1 MSISV
6 DRLIAG
12 RSMHIELPLD
22 QMSVGEKLATME
34 SIWASLCCCPVD
46 VDSPAWHETVLAD
59 RTKRLESGEATVS
72 EWSEA
77 KKRLQD
83 LGQ

>member
-1 MSISV
+1 MS
-6 DRLIAG
+6 
-12 RSMHIELPLD
+12 IELPLD
-22 QMSVGEKLATME
+22 RMSVAEKLAAME
-34 SIWASLCCCPVD
+34 AIWASLCSRPVD
-46 VDSPAWHETVLAD
+46 VESPEWHEKVLAD

-77 KKRLQD
+77 KKRLQN

>member
-1 MSISV
+1 MP
-6 DRLIAG
+6 
-12 RSMHIELPLD
+12 IELPLE

-34 SIWASLCCCPVD
+34 AIWASLCVRSVD
-46 VDSPAWHETVLAD
+46 VESPAWHRNVLAD
-59 RTKRLESGEATVS
+59 RAKRLESGEATVC

>member
-1 MSISV
+1 MLV
-6 DRLIAG
+6 
-12 RSMHIELPLD
+12 ELPLE

-34 SIWASLCCCPVD
+34 AIWASLCHSPVD
-46 VDSPAWHETVLAD
+46 VNSPAWHAEVLAD
-59 RTKRLESGEATVS
+59 RTKRLESGESTVC

-83 LGQ
+83 LGR

>member
-1 MSISV
+1 MS
-6 DRLIAG
+6 
-12 RSMHIELPLD
+12 IELPLER
-22 QMSVGEKLATME
+22 MSVGEKLATME
-34 SIWASLCCCPVD
+34 AIWASLCCKSVD
-46 VDSPAWHETVLAD
+46 VDSPAWHEKVLAD

-83 LGQ
+83 LGR